1 MEDPTRKN
9 VLHGIF
15 WFALA
20 GASVAVI
27 SLYIGEPQPYFVPYC
42 GTIGGILGGL
52 ARLAFSASKKGAVIG
67 AWIGGAIGGIII
79 LDGIFHPIIAFGL
92 TFQWHQLLI
101 LPFGIAFGSAIGST
115 ISAAIGWL
123 IKTAWRFF
131 HER

>member
-1 MEDPTRKN
+1 MEVPTREK
-9 VLHGIF
+9 VLRKIF

-27 SLYIGEPQPYFVPYC
+27 PLYIGKPQPYFVPHC

-52 ARLAFSASKKGAVIG
+52 VGLAFSASKKGAVIG
-67 AWIGGAIGGIII
+67 AWIGGAVGGIII
-79 LDGIFHPIIAFGL
+79 LDGIFHPIIAFDL
-92 TFQWHQLLI
+92 TTQWHQLLI

-115 ISAAIGWL
+115 ISAAICWL